1 MLKRPFNIFKDEAF
15 AYSNKVLDSVLIAHK
30 KAGEEPQVR
39 HKAAITEEDLEKLKG
54 YFADVL
60 DENSPN
66 AMKLCEYCWFI
77 IACHFCLRASEIQA
91 SPKKEDVVFNQKEHD
106 DQCYQQRFSSQ
117 C

>member
-39 HKAAITEEDLEKLKG
+39 HKAASTEG

-60 DENSPN
+60 DEKSPN
-66 AMKLCEYCWFI
+66 AVKL
-77 IACHFCLRASEIQA
+77 
-91 SPKKEDVVFNQKEHD
+91 
-106 DQCYQQRFSSQ
+106 
-117 C
+117 